1 MGKIIIVFTAVFIFV
16 SSSAFTQE
24 IKHPIDSSLDSCM
37 EVDPS
42 TFGMVNCIES
52 AIQKWDDELNKYY
65 KLLVGALDEESVKI
79 LKSSETEWI
88 EFKKKEM
95 ANIEMIYSKLE
106 GTMYI
111 PMKYYAKLEII
122 RTRAMQISEYYRLV
136 TEEGK

>member
-24 IKHPIDSSLDSCM
+24 IKHPIDSYLDSCM

-122 RTRAMQISEYYRLV
+122 RIRAMQISEYYRLV

>member
-1 MGKIIIVFTAVFIFV
+1 MGKIIIVFTAVFVFV
-16 SSSAFTQE
+16 SSSSFTQE
-24 IKHPIDSSLDSCM
+24 IKHPIDSYLDSCM

-111 PMKYYAKLEII
+111 PMKYFAKLEII